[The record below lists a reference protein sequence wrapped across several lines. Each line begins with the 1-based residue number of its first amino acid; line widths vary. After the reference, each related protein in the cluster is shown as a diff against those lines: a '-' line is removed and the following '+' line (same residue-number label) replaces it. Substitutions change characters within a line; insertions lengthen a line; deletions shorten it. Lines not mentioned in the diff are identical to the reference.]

1 MTLHKS
7 LLAGLISGIVLMGGV
22 SNPALADAAAFNASH
37 MTLLVASSFYDGKTS
52 TVVPG
57 VTAFGN
63 NSAFANPAVVEQY
76 DGSYPNAFLNDI
88 NDDSFGV
95 TSPITLETFNTN
107 SNTMTG
113 STNITDKA
121 ALHGVNITTS
131 FSSKSELSLSVSP
144 DGKTVTFMGY
154 NAPVNQLDAS
164 NSATSAVI
172 DPSAEV
178 QAIWPRAIGKLDLDD
193 GSLQVIPVN
202 AYSGNNGR
210 AVVLANGNYYLAGNA
225 GHSGKHPKPPVSVY
239 DALSSNT
246 GVQML
251 DPKTATVSGGA
262 YNTTVVGQQVCPA
275 CVGTGTGNQYGYSVA
290 QYDDASGT
298 PYPADKTG
306 KDANFR
312 GMTIFNNTL
321 YVTKGSGGNG
331 IDTVFQVGAKGALAH
346 GGTIPSD
353 ASITV
358 LPGFNNVAE
367 KVMEKGNSAPYP
379 NGLYHPFGIWFAN
392 ANTLYVADEGGK
404 VADAANSAVA
414 GLEKW
419 IFDGSKWH
427 LAYTLQN
434 GLNMG
439 QNYTVSGGINAD
451 GSVDP
456 HGTGYTYTTATSGLR
471 HLTGMV
477 NDDGTVTIY
486 ATTSTLSDVNVTGD
500 QGADPNKLV
509 TITDHLAY
517 TTAAQAA
524 NEHFS
529 DVQTAAYG
537 QVLRGLALV
546 KMHHWHRHAHEGM
559 ERDANRE
566 VVSLK

>member
-1 MTLHKS
+1 MLFHKS
-7 LLAGLISGIVLMGGV
+7 LIAGVISGIVLMGGA
-22 SNPALADAAAFNASH
+22 SNMAFADADDAAINSSH
-37 MTLLVASSFYDGKTS
+37 MTLLVATSFYGGKTS

-57 VTAFGN
+57 VTAIG
-63 NSAFANPAVVEQY
+63 SGAVVEQY
-76 DGSYPNAFLNDI
+76 DGSYLNAFLNDI
-88 NDDSFGV
+88 ADDSFGV
-95 TSPITLETFNTN
+95 TSAITLESFNTKN
-107 SNTMTG
+107 NTLTG

-121 ALHGVNITTS
+121 SLHGINITTS

-144 DGKTVTFMGY
+144 NGKDLTFMGY
-154 NAPVNQLDAS
+154 NAPVNQLDVS
-164 NSATSAVI
+164 NANTAALI

-178 QAIWPRAIGKLDLDD
+178 TAIWPRAIGKINLED
-193 GSLQVIPVN
+193 GSLQVVTVN

-210 AVVLANGNYYLAGNA
+210 SVVLANGKYYLAGNA

-239 DALSSNT
+239 DALSLNT

-251 DPKTATVSGGA
+251 DPKTATVTGGA
-262 YNTTVVGQQVCPA
+262 YNTTVIGQQVCPA

-290 QYDDASGT
+290 QYSDASGA

-306 KDANFR
+306 KDDNFR
-312 GMTIFNNTL
+312 GMTVFNNTL

-331 IDTVFQVGAKGALAH
+331 IDTVFQVGPTGALAH
-346 GGTIPSD
+346 SGGIPSD

-358 LPGFNNVAE
+358 LPGFNTVSE
-367 KVMEKGNSAPYP
+367 KIMEKGASAPYP

-439 QNYTVSGGINAD
+439 QNYIVSGGINAD

-456 HGTGYTYTTATSGLR
+456 SGTGYSYTTATTGLR
-471 HLTGMV
+471 HITGMV
-477 NDDGTVTIY
+477 NGDGTVTIY

-509 TITDHLAY
+509 MITDHLGY
-517 TTAAQAA
+517 TSSAQAA
-524 NEHFS
+524 NEYFT

-537 QVLRGLALV
+537 QVLRGVALI
-546 KMHHWHRHAHEGM
+546 KSHLWHRHAH
-559 ERDANRE
+559 
-566 VVSLK
+566 